1 MLRGENLTFRY
12 QRRHKSRAL
21 LLTALICLATLGVGI
36 TVGVLDSFLE
46 YSGSY
51 DHSLTRFS
59 MVSTAGAIP
68 DPSVVSQIQ
77 AHPDVARV
85 IPEKSL
91 DIVVP
96 IVQRGFDLFGVS
108 EADLQ
113 VLLQVCN
120 LRLTQGRL
128 LTAHTNEVV
137 LSQELADALG
147 LRVGDTIGRSVDEKA
162 FGGIPTDLELV
173 GIVEDAPSAG
183 RGSALRL
190 GFVSYE
196 YLASHELYASQPT
209 SLIVVPQEGRK
220 DTVDHFLETTIALLG
235 TSVSTYRQSAQNL
248 AQALLFIHL
257 IFGVVDGVVAVVIAL
272 AVAMIHE
279 IALMQRTA
287 EFGLLHALGYG
298 RGKLIRQLALETVAM
313 VGAGW
318 LTGLALLWLILAWLK
333 VYVYAPRGMG
343 LSLTNLTP
351 IWFSLLIP
359 VAATAFVTLS
369 IVRVL
374 TRLDA
379 VAIVER
385 GKLSTEAID
394 RRQPVRRSRMR
405 PLSTLTF
412 YARHRRRGLAQVL
425 IMALLIPGVALPI
438 FLLSPMSE
446 MNRLFF
452 EPLLER
458 ASLVSPRGGD
468 AVAPSLTAQL
478 RTDPAVA
485 RLVPAIELGL
495 LVTVPPVNQT
505 YAPIYAVPAEDLE
518 FLVELYGLEVEDG
531 QLPTPRSNEVVLSEP
546 MAVNRSLGAG
556 DRLGLPVYG
565 IEYRLPT
572 EMVVAGVL
580 SQSRPGR
587 GQRALWAG
595 FASYEYVREHEAYS
609 SQPVRLLVI
618 PAEGRKAELNAW
630 LEQSVASDR
639 VAVLTHEAWVRRHRQ
654 DGWRMFLQFA
664 VIESVVAAVAAI
676 ALAVL
681 SYVFYGQRREEF
693 GTLHA
698 LGHSRRWLVRRTV
711 RETLTVTAVAW
722 LLGAAVCLAG
732 LVYLQASV
740 YAPKGLSLDL
750 FSPAP
755 WLFTLP
761 MPLAVVAVGAG
772 LIAQMLSRLDSV
784 AIIERR

>member
-1 MLRGENLTFRY
+1 MSLPSPFVY
-12 QRRHKSRAL
+12 QRRHRRRAL

-51 DHSLTRFS
+51 DHFLTRFS
-59 MVSTAGAIP
+59 MVSARGAVL
-68 DPSVVSQIQ
+68 DPSVVSQIG

-96 IVQRGFDLFGVS
+96 IVQRGFDLFGVP

-113 VLLQVCN
+113 VLLHVCN
-120 LRLTQGRL
+120 LRLKEGRL
-128 LTAHTNEVV
+128 LRTRTNEAV
-137 LSQELADALG
+137 LSEELADALG
-147 LRVGDTIGRSVDEKA
+147 LRVGDRLGRSVDEGA
-162 FGGIPTDLELV
+162 FGGIPTNLVLV
-173 GIVEDAPSAG
+173 GIVEGAPSAG

-196 YLASHELYASQPT
+196 YLESHDLYASQPT

-220 DTVDHFLETTIALLG
+220 DAVDHFLETTIAPLG
-235 TSVSTYRQSAQNL
+235 TSVSTYRQSAQDL

-257 IFGVVDGVVAVVIAL
+257 TFGVVDGVVAVVIAL
-272 AVAMIHE
+272 AVAMIHQ
-279 IALMQRTA
+279 IALTQRTA
-287 EFGLLHALGYG
+287 EFGLLHALGIG
-298 RGKLIRQLALETVAM
+298 RGRLIRQLALETVAL
-313 VGAGW
+313 VGVGW
-318 LTGLALLWLILAWLK
+318 LAGLALLWLILAWLK

-343 LSLTNLTP
+343 LNLTNVTP
-351 IWFSLLIP
+351 IWFSVLIP
-359 VAATAFVTLS
+359 VAAVAFVTLS

-379 VAIVER
+379 VAIIER

-394 RRQPVRRSRMR
+394 RRRPVRRSMMR

-412 YARHRRRGLAQVL
+412 YVRHRRRGLAQVL

-438 FLLSPMSE
+438 FVLSPMSE
-446 MNRLFF
+446 MNKLFF
-452 EPLLER
+452 ERLLER
-458 ASLVSPRGGD
+458 ASLVSPQGGD
-468 AVAPSLTAQL
+468 GLAPSLTAQL

-485 RLVPAIELGL
+485 RLVPAVELGL
-495 LVTVPPVNQT
+495 LVTVPPVNRT

-531 QLPTPRSNEVVLSEP
+531 RLPASRSNEVVLSES

-556 DRLGLPVYG
+556 DKVGLPVYG
-565 IEYRLPT
+565 MDYRLPT

-580 SQSRPGR
+580 SQSRQRRGPG
-587 GQRALWAG
+587 ALWAG
-595 FASYEYVREHEAYS
+595 FASYEYVRDHEAYS
-609 SQPVRLLVI
+609 SQPVSLLVI
-618 PAEGRKAELNAW
+618 PAEGRKAELDAW
-630 LEQSVASDR
+630 LEQSVASDQ
-639 VAVLTHEAWVRRHRQ
+639 VAVLTHEAWLRRHRQ
-654 DGWRMFLQFA
+654 DGWRIFVQFA
-664 VIESVVAAVAAI
+664 VIESMVAAVAAI

-711 RETLTVTAVAW
+711 RETVTVAALAW

-732 LVYLQASV
+732 LVYIQTSV

-761 MPLAVVAVGAG
+761 MPLAVVAVSAS
-772 LIAQMLSRLDSV
+772 LVAQMLSRLDPVSV
-784 AIIERR
+784 IERRG